1 MSLYRQLLR
10 KTPAA
15 QTLKPILRSIST
27 AADSTSTAVQ
37 SHHNDHQRNH
47 EFRPPSDYLNSWTA
61 PKDPKEAEAKLARLR
76 REYAK
81 KVKEVRKEYIQE
93 MELQR
98 IEKMRKDEAKKEAQR
113 IANEERKVAKAAEKK
128 AKAKEREA
136 AEEEFRKTL
145 MIIAISEES
154 MQVLEVLVSWFR
166 MTTNTLKA
174 SHISLLPYGP
184 PNHCWDNPPSA
195 LVCTA
200 TAFIVPAFYSL
211 TCPLWHGPVCAP
223 EADKLPRQK
232 SELSPH
238 LIQLKERQ
246 EKLEYWRMR
255 EKNFSKKK
263 KEKNDLLQRQ
273 SSMWIDEKELEKK
286 TLEAIVDTV
295 HL

>member
-1 MSLYRQLLR
+1 
-10 KTPAA
+10 
-15 QTLKPILRSIST
+15 
-27 AADSTSTAVQ
+27 
-37 SHHNDHQRNH
+37 
-47 EFRPPSDYLNSWTA
+47 
-61 PKDPKEAEAKLARLR
+61 
-76 REYAK
+76 
-81 KVKEVRKEYIQE
+81 

-145 MIIAISEES
+145 
-154 MQVLEVLVSWFR
+154 
-166 MTTNTLKA
+166 
-174 SHISLLPYGP
+174 
-184 PNHCWDNPPSA
+184 
-195 LVCTA
+195 
-200 TAFIVPAFYSL
+200 
-211 TCPLWHGPVCAP
+211 
-223 EADKLPRQK
+223 
-232 SELSPH
+232 
-238 LIQLKERQ
+238 LKERQ

>member
-15 QTLKPILRSIST
+15 QTLNYFLRSVST
-27 AADSTSTAVQ
+27 ATDSTNASVQ
-37 SHHNDHQRNH
+37 SHHTDHQRNH
-47 EFRPPSDYLNSWTA
+47 QFLPPSDYLNSWTA

-145 MIIAISEES
+145 
-154 MQVLEVLVSWFR
+154 
-166 MTTNTLKA
+166 
-174 SHISLLPYGP
+174 
-184 PNHCWDNPPSA
+184 
-195 LVCTA
+195 
-200 TAFIVPAFYSL
+200 
-211 TCPLWHGPVCAP
+211 
-223 EADKLPRQK
+223 
-232 SELSPH
+232 
-238 LIQLKERQ
+238 LKERQ

-263 KEKNDLLQRQ
+263 KEKNDLLRRQ
-273 SSMWIDEKELEKK
+273 SSIWIDEKELEKK
-286 TLEAIVDTV
+286 ALEAIVDSIQ
-295 HL
+295 L

>member
-145 MIIAISEES
+145 
-154 MQVLEVLVSWFR
+154 
-166 MTTNTLKA
+166 
-174 SHISLLPYGP
+174 
-184 PNHCWDNPPSA
+184 
-195 LVCTA
+195 
-200 TAFIVPAFYSL
+200 
-211 TCPLWHGPVCAP
+211 
-223 EADKLPRQK
+223 
-232 SELSPH
+232 
-238 LIQLKERQ
+238 LKERQ

-263 KEKNDLLQRQ
+263 NEKNDLLQRQ